1 MATQE
6 RSLHLATGAG
16 SPDEPDAGLVW
27 FTEECMTNGAPLER
41 YIAHAEGLG
50 DQELATFF
58 RRALAESH
66 RVRAGDRRRL
76 DRRHGERRR
85 SASRPA

>member
-6 RSLHLATGAG
+6 RSLHLAAGAG
-16 SPDEPDAGLVW
+16 SRDEPDAGLRW
-27 FTEECMTNGAPLER
+27 FTEQCMNNGAPLER

-50 DQELATFF
+50 DRELATFF

-66 RVRAGDRRRL
+66 RVRPGDRRRWE
-76 DRRHGERRR
+76 RRHVERRR
-85 SASRPA
+85 F